1 MSTPIAENLA
11 RFRKARNLSQEELA
25 AAASVGVDTVGR
37 IERGERRT
45 TRPATVAK
53 LAQVLLGRQHR
64 APKVID
70 HLGGSGFPCVGHGV
84 GAGPA
89 RRGANAPARGS
100 SCGVLASGRRRRP
113 RSGRGPGGPVVRPRR

>member
-1 MSTPIAENLA
+1 MPTPIAENLA

-53 LAQVLLGRQHR
+53 LAHVLGVSPDALLGLLPEAHR
-64 APKVID
+64 P
-70 HLGGSGFPCVGHGV
+70 
-84 GAGPA
+84 
-89 RRGANAPARGS
+89 
-100 SCGVLASGRRRRP
+100 
-113 RSGRGPGGPVVRPRR
+113 